1 VLQQPPSSSWWV
13 HPYHRR
19 FVAGLILGAVGFVWR
34 IRGPIGHVEVY
45 NERVPDIRAADF
57 VIVPLIGIGL
67 LLVSSRP
74 GVRLVDR
81 VIGTGLIL
89 LAGAWMVTRHPL
101 QGPIVWSGPHQHGLH
116 LGDIFAA
123 IPGLIG
129 LQILLRSP
137 VPGTR
142 SDPAVRAAR
151 HVGGAQ
157 GTTLDHELRTKDPSR

>member
-1 VLQQPPSSSWWV
+1 MQQPEQSSWWS

-19 FVAGLILGAVGFVWR
+19 FVAGLVLVGLGLVWR
-34 IRGPIGHVEVY
+34 IQGPIGNVAVY
-45 NERVPDIRAADF
+45 NERVPDVRQADF
-57 VIVPLIGIGL
+57 LIIPLIGLGL

-89 LAGAWMVTRHPL
+89 LAGAWMVTRHPF
-101 QGPIVWSGPHQHGLH
+101 QGPIIWSGPGQHGLH
-116 LGDIFAA
+116 LGDTLAA
-123 IPGLIG
+123 IPGLLG

-142 SDPAVRAAR
+142 SDPAIRAAR
-151 HVGGAQ
+151 QPSGARDSV
-157 GTTLDHELRTKDPSR
+157 LDPVLRTKDPSR